1 LHYVDR
7 PCVLSYCSTRD
18 GYRKGEMTDLGTA
31 LEAREQ
37 PAEQRTISQLLD
49 AQRPQIERALP
60 AAFLRRDPDRFVRV
74 VMTEIRRNPTLLE
87 CTPESLLGALML
99 SAQLGLEPGPLGWVY
114 LSSFKK
120 ECTLIIGYKG
130 YIELGYRSGRLG
142 SIRTAT
148 VFEGD
153 EFVYEERESGPFL
166 RHRETRPADRGQV
179 VCYYSRAT
187 IVGGKPS
194 VKRLWPEDVEA
205 AKSRSPM
212 GKLGKGPWHSDYE
225 SMAWKTCIRRH
236 AALLPQSVELARAV
250 AVDETAAVW
259 EHGELKAE
267 AVSLEATTPDEEKVS

>member
-1 LHYVDR
+1 
-7 PCVLSYCSTRD
+7 
-18 GYRKGEMTDLGTA
+18 MTDLGTA
-31 LEAREQ
+31 LEKQGQ

-74 VMTEIRRNPTLLE
+74 VMTEIRRNPALLE

-114 LSSFKK
+114 LSPYKR

-148 VFEGD
+148 VWEGD
-153 EFVYEERESGPFL
+153 EFVYEEREGGPHM
-166 RHRETRPADRGQV
+166 RHREARPADRGAV

-194 VKRLWPEDVEA
+194 IKRLWPGDIA
-205 AKSRSPM
+205 ATKARSPM
-212 GKLGKGPWHSDYE
+212 GKKNVGPWHTDFE
-225 SMAWKTCIRRH
+225 AMAWKTCIRRH
-236 AALLPQSVELARAV
+236 AATLPQSVEMARAV
-250 AVDETAAVW
+250 AVDESPAVW

-267 AVSLEATTPDEEKVS
+267 AASFEDMSPDEEKVS